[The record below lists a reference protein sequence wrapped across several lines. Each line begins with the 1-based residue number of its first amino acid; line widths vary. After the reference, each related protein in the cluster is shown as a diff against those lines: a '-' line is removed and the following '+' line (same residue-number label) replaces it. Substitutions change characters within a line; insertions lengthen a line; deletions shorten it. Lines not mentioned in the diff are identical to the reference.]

1 MRNLAHTDPA
11 LQSVT
16 LELVTDSREYTS
28 LEQQIERAYWELQAA
43 QAHLQAL
50 LTLKQCEDWEAA
62 QALNDLDPFS
72 IH

>member
-1 MRNLAHTDPA
+1 MSNLAHTDPA

-16 LELVTDSREYTS
+16 LELVTDSSEYTS

-62 QALNDLDPFS
+62 QAFNDLDPYPL
-72 IH
+72 H